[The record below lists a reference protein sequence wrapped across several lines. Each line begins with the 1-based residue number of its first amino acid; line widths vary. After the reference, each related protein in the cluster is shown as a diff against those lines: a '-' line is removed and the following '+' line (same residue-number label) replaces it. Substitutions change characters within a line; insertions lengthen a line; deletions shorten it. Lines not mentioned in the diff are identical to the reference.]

1 MELKG
6 LDYFNIQIMY
16 VHINIKKI
24 KILKKERGFLIN
36 KIS

>member
-16 VHINIKKI
+16 VYIIKKI
-24 KILKKERGFLIN
+24 KILKKERGFN
-36 KIS
+36 N

>member
-16 VHINIKKI
+16 INNKKNQNF
-24 KILKKERGFLIN
+24 EESEDF
-36 KIS
+36 

>member
-16 VHINIKKI
+16 VYINIKKI
-24 KILKKERGFLIN
+24 KILKKERGFN
-36 KIS
+36 N